1 MHTCILSCTLSIYR
15 FTCWEVNQSVVC
27 LKVCLHIFT
36 LCFQRIIRRNEWFSV
51 IEKVKPLHAIKC
63 AWHTNVYLNESLSIQ
78 SFTIVKNLLRSMSI
92 IIHNVHRS
100 KSWIILKVN
109 LSCNTCIGFSEQ
121 PLGWHSFIEH
131 VQNHWKTVQKRWIL
145 FQTLPSTWPIH
156 MGHKGQSKGFYQY
169 IKSIW
174 KTHKLNKNEFHLN
187 IHVNDFS
194 CQ

>member
-1 MHTCILSCTLSIYR
+1 M
-15 FTCWEVNQSVVC
+15 
-27 LKVCLHIFT
+27 K
-36 LCFQRIIRRNEWFSV
+36 
-51 IEKVKPLHAIKC
+51 KVKPYAIKC

-78 SFTIVKNLLRSMSI
+78 SFTIVKNLWRSMSI

-174 KTHKLNKNEFHLN
+174 KTHKLNKN
-187 IHVNDFS
+187 DFS